1 MVVGGGYLGLWTALL
16 AVTREPGRD
25 VLLLEARTC
34 GHAASGRNGGFC
46 EASLTHGLGN
56 GIARWPEE
64 LADLLELGRANL
76 DAIEA
81 AVTGHGI
88 DCDFVRSGT
97 LSVATAAHQVADL
110 AGERE
115 VAAAAGHD
123 LTLLD
128 REALAARVSSP
139 TFRAALFDPDSAI
152 VEPARLAWG
161 LRAACLDAGV
171 RIAEHTEVLDLAARD
186 RSVDLR
192 TAVGTVSARQVV
204 LATNAARPLL
214 RRLRLMVVPVYDYAL
229 MTEPLSSEQRSAV
242 GWHGREG
249 ISDRTHQFHY
259 FRTTRD
265 GRILWGGY
273 DAVYHYASRQRAAYE
288 QRPETYETLAA
299 NFFRTF
305 PQLEGL
311 RFTHRWGGV
320 IDTCTRF
327 TAFHGT
333 AHDGR
338 VAYALGF
345 TGLGVGATRFAAEVA
360 LDQLAGLDTP
370 RTRLRMVR
378 ERPVPFPP
386 EPLRWAGIRATTWSL
401 ARADRHEGRENLW
414 LRAMDRLGL
423 GFDS

>member
-1 MVVGGGYLGLWTALL
+1 M
-16 AVTREPGRD
+16 
-25 VLLLEARTC
+25 
-34 GHAASGRNGGFC
+34 
-46 EASLTHGLGN
+46 
-56 GIARWPEE
+56 
-64 LADLLELGRANL
+64 
-76 DAIEA
+76 
-81 AVTGHGI
+81 
-88 DCDFVRSGT
+88 
-97 LSVATAAHQVADL
+97 
-110 AGERE
+110 
-115 VAAAAGHD
+115 AAAAGHD

-139 TFRAALFDPDSAI
+139 TFRGALFDPDSAI

-192 TAVGTVSARQVV
+192 TTAGVVSARQVV

-214 RRLRLMVVPVYDYAL
+214 RRLRLMIVPVYDYAL
-229 MTEPLSSEQRSAV
+229 MTEPLSAEQRSAV

-249 ISDRTHQFHY
+249 ISDRTNQFHY

-273 DAVYHYASRQRAAYE
+273 DAVYHYASGQRTAYE
-288 QRPETYETLAA
+288 QRPETYETLAT

-333 AHDGR
+333 AYDGR

-360 LDQLAGLDTP
+360 LDQLAGLGTP

-401 ARADRHEGRENLW
+401 ARADRNEGRPNLW
-414 LRAMDRLGL
+414 LRAMDRMGL